1 MSLIRLAFLRGRR
14 GLLDC
19 EASPDP
25 AGRMMTDSLVAGG
38 PPMRAIPCPS
48 NAHPAAEKA
57 ARAARPTKDPRGEL
71 SFCPNRLLKKLRPKG
86 GRPSLAIITPHFS
99 FRSPVRVSLALK
111 KHSRMAVRTNE
122 AGWRCGAGCCE
133 EINQWEVI
141 DLPRY
146 GRCQSAVGEFSKGTN
161 PLR

>member
-1 MSLIRLAFLRGRR
+1 MSMVRLTLAAGRP

-19 EASPDP
+19 EASPD
-25 AGRMMTDSLVAGG
+25 AADRMMTDSLVAGG

-57 ARAARPTKDPRGEL
+57 ARAARPTKHTV
-71 SFCPNRLLKKLRPKG
+71 SFVSLEPVRPLKKLRPKG
-86 GRPSLAIITPHFS
+86 GRPSLAIIIS

-111 KHSRMAVRTNE
+111 KPSTMAVRTNE

>member
-1 MSLIRLAFLRGRR
+1 
-14 GLLDC
+14 
-19 EASPDP
+19 
-25 AGRMMTDSLVAGG
+25 MTDSLVAGG

-57 ARAARPTKDPRGEL
+57 ARAARPTKHTVSFVSLEPVRPQKEASSRGGSLKEA
-71 SFCPNRLLKKLRPKG
+71 SSQRERLG
-86 GRPSLAIITPHFS
+86 GRPSLAIIIS

-111 KHSRMAVRTNE
+111 KPSRMAVRTNE